1 MITRLAGRD
10 VRFHPA
16 ILSHANFLTSRMN
29 ILRGAGAIAACLFP
43 SAVLD
48 AAPVPAPAT
57 ALVVTSPQDYQV
69 FQRQSKT
76 QGTVLVEG
84 KAEKAVAAEVRVG
97 DGAWQAVKIDPQTH
111 AFRAALPSA
120 AGGWFPV
127 RVRLK
132 DRDTVVAESLIEHVG
147 VGEVFIVA
155 GQSNSANFGSGRQE
169 STSGKFSSFDG
180 SKWAVGNDPQ
190 RGGGGGGGSFMPA
203 FGDAIIAKYNVPV
216 AVACCGIGST
226 SVRNWLPAGE
236 KMSLRPK
243 SGTFIRPAG
252 EGQWVC
258 TGQAHDMLMKRV
270 NALGK
275 NGFRAVLWHQ
285 GESDSYQD
293 PANDIT
299 GKDYRR
305 MMELVIRSSRQ
316 KAAWEIPWITA
327 NVSYRSEGQPENPDL
342 RAAQQSLWADGI
354 TLQGPDTD
362 KLRREYRAGVHF
374 NPKGLEAHGKL
385 WAEKVSVWLDK
396 VLR

>member
-1 MITRLAGRD
+1 MKMIR
-10 VRFHPA
+10 A
-16 ILSHANFLTSRMN
+16 IF
-29 ILRGAGAIAACLFP
+29 
-43 SAVLD
+43 VY
-48 AAPVPAPAT
+48 AT
-57 ALVVTSPQDYQV
+57 ALLGVGQSFSAPPAPGPAGPLAVTSPQDYQV
-69 FQRQSKT
+69 FQRQTKAS
-76 QGTVLVEG
+76 GTVVVEG
-84 KAEKAVAAEVRVG
+84 KAEQGAAAEVRVG
-97 DGAWQAVKIDPQTH
+97 DGPWQTVAIDPRTH
-111 AFRAALPSA
+111 AFRAAIPAA

-132 DRDTVVAESLIEHVG
+132 DRVAVVSESVIEHVG

-155 GQSNSANFGSGRQE
+155 GQSNSANFGAGCQV
-169 STSGKFSSFDG
+169 STSGRFSSFDG
-180 SKWAVGNDPQ
+180 AKWAVGNDPQ

-203 FGDAIIAKYNVPV
+203 FGDAMVARYNVPV

-236 KMSLRPK
+236 KMSLPPK
-243 SGTFIRPAG
+243 SGTFIKPAG
-252 EGQWVC
+252 EVQWAC

-293 PANDIT
+293 PANDISAT
-299 GKDYRR
+299 DYRR
-305 MMELVIRSSRQ
+305 MMELVIRASRQ
-316 KAAWEIPWITA
+316 KAGWEIPWITA

-342 RAAQQSLWADGI
+342 RAAQQSLWTDGVA
-354 TLQGPDTD
+354 LEGPDTD

-385 WAEKVSVWLDK
+385 WADKVSAWLDK
-396 VLR
+396 VLK